1 MLRTRPRLAESA
13 AGTQGRCPLLGL
25 FEQRTDPVS
34 PLSTVDARGNQTW
47 DGNPANENAPKKVF
61 CETLLRIH
69 PAVSRSHKT
78 VHFGTK
84 RVCRKKS
91 NVDPQVFANDRVKAL
106 YRFFSRSR
114 GGDSPLS
121 RCPNSAFPPGPV

>member
-69 PAVSRSHKT
+69 PAVPAH
-78 VHFGTK
+78 TK
-84 RVCRKKS
+84 RYISAQNACAEKNQTLIFKS
-91 NVDPQVFANDRVKAL
+91 LQTTV
-106 YRFFSRSR
+106 
-114 GGDSPLS
+114 
-121 RCPNSAFPPGPV
+121 